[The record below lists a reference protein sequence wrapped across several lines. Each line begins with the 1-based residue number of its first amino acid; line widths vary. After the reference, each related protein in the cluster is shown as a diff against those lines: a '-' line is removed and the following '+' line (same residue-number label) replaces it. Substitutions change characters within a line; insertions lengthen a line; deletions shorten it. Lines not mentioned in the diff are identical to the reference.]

1 MEVKIPLSLDEVW
14 ALMRL
19 VPMGHINTVVVETDV
34 VLATAP
40 SHWTLT
46 DWGRGI
52 MRRSIDWTEAML
64 SEIFQMDSM
73 RTVKI
78 VTRRGVYLVD
88 RVNRYIFVND
98 TEPYVTPQH
107 LVEMGIVAGRYEW
120 VF

>member
-14 ALMRL
+14 ALVRL
-19 VPMGHINTVVVETDV
+19 VPVGQINTVVVESDIA
-34 VLATAP
+34 LAAAP
-40 SHWTLT
+40 THWMLT

-64 SEIFQMDSM
+64 HEMFHVESM
-73 RTVKI
+73 RAVKI
-78 VTRRGVYLVD
+78 ITRRGNYLFD
-88 RVNRYIFVND
+88 RADRYIFVND

-107 LVEMGIVAGRYEW
+107 LVEMGIIAGRYEW